1 MVNIAWPM
9 SCGLSKREVA
19 AEVSE
24 TAVWEKQLD
33 ALRGELERSTL
44 PH

>member
-9 SCGLSKREVA
+9 SCGLSKREFA
-19 AEVSE
+19 ARVSE
-24 TAVWEKQLD
+24 TAVWEKHLE
-33 ALRGELERSTL
+33 ALGGEPERRL